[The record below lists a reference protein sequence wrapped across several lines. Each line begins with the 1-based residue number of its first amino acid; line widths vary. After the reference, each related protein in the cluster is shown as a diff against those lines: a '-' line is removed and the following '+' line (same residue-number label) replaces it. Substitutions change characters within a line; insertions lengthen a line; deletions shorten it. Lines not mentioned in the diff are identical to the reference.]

1 MKTFSRMRVSMYV
14 ILTLLLVTSFAC
26 GGSPQVT
33 QSPVVSSPSNPSLPP
48 TPTSVEPPV
57 SPPPAAQPS
66 GLANRVDIVMMHPK
80 VRCVSCISIEQR
92 TRALLDDSFKDEMAK
107 GKLTIQSYDFQDKQ
121 NADIVKKYKPVGS
134 ELFITT
140 VKNGAETIKQIDD
153 VWMPQLLNS
162 GPAFDEFLYKTISQS
177 LKDVG

>member
-1 MKTFSRMRVSMYV
+1 
-14 ILTLLLVTSFAC
+14 
-26 GGSPQVT
+26 
-33 QSPVVSSPSNPSLPP
+33 
-48 TPTSVEPPV
+48 
-57 SPPPAAQPS
+57 
-66 GLANRVDIVMMHPK
+66 MMHPK
-80 VRCVSCISIEQR
+80 VRCASCISIEAR

-140 VKNGAETIKQIDD
+140 VKNGVETIKQIDE

-162 GPAFDEFLYKTISQS
+162 GPAFDEFLRKLISQK
-177 LKDVG
+177 LKEVS